1 MIAVFTVG
9 ADDIRI
15 KQMEK
20 IADAWGFAGKYMDPR
35 ILLND
40 AKKKKFNSVLVMDQ
54 EALDDNVKNELKNL
68 GVEIIDF
75 RNKKVLEKKIL

>member
-20 IADAWGFAGKYMDPR
+20 IADAWGFAGKYMDSR

-40 AKKKKFNSVLVMDQ
+40 AKKKRFNSVLVMDQ
-54 EALDDNVKNELKNL
+54 EALEDDVKIELKNL
-68 GVEIIDF
+68 GIEIIDF
-75 RNKKVLEKKIL
+75 KNKKALEKKIL

>member
-20 IADAWGFAGKYMDPR
+20 IADAWGFAGKYMDTR

-40 AKKKKFNSVLVMDQ
+40 AKKKKFNSVLVIDQ
-54 EALDDNVKNELKNL
+54 EALEDSVKNELKNL
-68 GVEIIDF
+68 GVEVIDF
-75 RNKKVLEKKIL
+75 RNKKVLEKRIL

>member
-9 ADDIRI
+9 ADDIRV

-20 IADAWGFAGKYMDPR
+20 IAEAWGFAGKYMDSR

-40 AKKKKFNSVLVMDQ
+40 AKKKRFSSVLVMDQ

-75 RNKKVLEKKIL
+75 RNKKVLEKRIL

>member
-1 MIAVFTVG
+1 MIAIFTVG
-9 ADDIRI
+9 ADEIRI

-20 IADAWGFAGKYMDPR
+20 IAEAWGFAGKYMDSK

-40 AKKKKFNSVLVMDQ
+40 AKKKRFNSVLVMDQ
-54 EALDDNVKNELKNL
+54 EALDDNAKMELKNL
-68 GVEIIDF
+68 GIEIIDF

>member
-20 IADAWGFAGKYMDPR
+20 IADAWGFAGKYMDTR

-40 AKKKKFNSVLVMDQ
+40 AKKKKFNSVLVIDQ
-54 EALDDNVKNELKNL
+54 EALDDTVKNELKNL

-75 RNKKVLEKKIL
+75 RNKKVLEKRIL